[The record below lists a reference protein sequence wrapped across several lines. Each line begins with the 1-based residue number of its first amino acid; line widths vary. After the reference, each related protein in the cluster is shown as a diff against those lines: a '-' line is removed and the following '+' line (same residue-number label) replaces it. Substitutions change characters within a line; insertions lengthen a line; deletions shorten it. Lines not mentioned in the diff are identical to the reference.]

1 MTDTTKAPQSIQ
13 PIKLKT
19 LAKGQAASFPL
30 TIPLQRLD
38 GVPLELTVTFA
49 AHGKRAWSKIKDEFY
64 GRLRAE
70 AAARVTAAETP
81 AITIEHLDG
90 TTEAVGAITEADDAH
105 TLAGRV
111 SKAIAND
118 VNLVLQIA
126 KGWDLEDPFTTESLE
141 DLEDQFGGALTA
153 MVSAYDRAIYQGQL
167 GN

>member
-1 MTDTTKAPQSIQ
+1 MSEKSIQ

-30 TIPLQRLD
+30 TIKLQRLD
-38 GVPLELTVTFA
+38 GPQVELKVTFA

-70 AAARVTAAETP
+70 AAARVAAADTP
-81 AITIEHLDG
+81 AIDPDDLADAPATAE
-90 TTEAVGAITEADDAH
+90 AITEADDAH

-118 VNLVLQIA
+118 AKLVLQIA

>member
-1 MTDTTKAPQSIQ
+1 MSEKSIQ

-38 GVPLELTVTFA
+38 GVPLQLTVTFA

-64 GRLRAE
+64 AQLRAD
-70 AAARVTAAETP
+70 AAARVAAEDTP
-81 AITIEHLDG
+81 AVTIEHLDG
-90 TTEAVGAITEADDAH
+90 TTETVDAITEADDTH

-111 SKAIAND
+111 GKAIAND
-118 VNLVLQIA
+118 AQLVLQIA

-153 MVSAYDRAIYQGQL
+153 MVNAYDRAIYQGQL

>member
-1 MTDTTKAPQSIQ
+1 MSEKSIQ

-49 AHGKRAWSKIKDEFY
+49 AHGKRAWSKIKDDFY

-70 AAARVTAAETP
+70 AAARVAAADTP
-81 AITIEHLDG
+81 AIDPDDLAAATATVE
-90 TTEAVGAITEADDAH
+90 AITESDDAH